1 MLALS
6 RDDVRALVP
15 IASAVE
21 LLKEAFAE
29 LYRGEAVAPLRT
41 GIEIPSESAVSL
53 FMPAYVPSNQ
63 GLGLKIVSVFP
74 NNPGRGEPTIYA
86 LVVLVDAGS
95 GAPLALLDGTFLTA
109 LRTGA
114 VSGAATDLLARED
127 SRVLTVIGAGAQGVT
142 QAWAIAAVRP
152 IERIFV
158 ADVNPAQAASFAA
171 RLAELDNDLAGKVA
185 VANRADDAVRQSDVI
200 CTATTARAAVFS
212 DAAVQPGTHINAVG
226 AFTPEMQELPAETIG
241 RARLVVDTVEAAM
254 AEAGDVLI
262 AIKQGAIT
270 REAVVE
276 ELGAIAAG
284 ALPGRTDPRQITIF
298 KSVGNAIQD
307 ISVARCAVDS
317 AVRSGRGQQ
326 VNL

>member
-15 IASAVE
+15 IATAIE

-29 LYRGEAVAPLRT
+29 LYRGEAIAPLRT

-74 NNPGRGEPTIYA
+74 NNPGRGQPTIYA
-86 LVVLVDAGS
+86 IVVLIDAAS

-114 VSGAATDLLARED
+114 VSGAATDLLARDD
-127 SRVLTVIGAGAQGVT
+127 SHVLTVIGAGAQGVT
-142 QAWAIAAVRP
+142 QAWAVAAVRP
-152 IERIFV
+152 IEQIFV
-158 ADVNPAQAASFAA
+158 VDVNRSQAASFAG
-171 RLAELDNDLAGKVA
+171 RLGELDGDLAAKVS
-185 VANRADDAVRQSDVI
+185 VLVNADAAVRQSDVI
-200 CTATTARAAVFS
+200 CTATTARAPVFS
-212 DAAVQPGTHINAVG
+212 DAAIQPGTHINAVG
-226 AFTPEMQELPAETIG
+226 AFTPEMQEIPAETLG

-262 AIKQGAIT
+262 AIKQGAIA
-270 REAVVE
+270 RDAVVE
-276 ELGAIAAG
+276 ELGAVASG

-307 ISVARCAVDS
+307 ISVARYAV
-317 AVRSGRGQQ
+317 ATAQRAGRGQQ
-326 VNL
+326 VTL

>member
-6 RDDVRALVP
+6 REDVRALVP
-15 IASAVE
+15 IATAIE

-29 LYRGEAVAPLRT
+29 LYRGEAIAPLRT

-74 NNPGRGEPTIYA
+74 NNPGRGQPTIYA
-86 LVVLVDAGS
+86 IVVLIDAAS

-114 VSGAATDLLARED
+114 VSGAATDLLARDD
-127 SRVLTVIGAGAQGVT
+127 SHVLTVIGAGAQGVT
-142 QAWAIAAVRP
+142 QAWAVAAVRP
-152 IERIFV
+152 IEQIFV
-158 ADVNPAQAASFAA
+158 VDVNRSQAASFAG
-171 RLAELDNDLAGKVA
+171 RLGELDGDLAAKVS
-185 VANRADDAVRQSDVI
+185 VLVNADAAVRQSDVI
-200 CTATTARAAVFS
+200 CTATTARAPVFS
-212 DAAVQPGTHINAVG
+212 DAAIQPGTHINAVG
-226 AFTPEMQELPAETIG
+226 AFTPEMQEIPAETLG

-262 AIKQGAIT
+262 AIKQGAIA
-270 REAVVE
+270 RDAVVE
-276 ELGAIAAG
+276 ELGALASG

-307 ISVARCAVDS
+307 ISVARYAV
-317 AVRSGRGQQ
+317 AAAQRAG
-326 VNL
+326 